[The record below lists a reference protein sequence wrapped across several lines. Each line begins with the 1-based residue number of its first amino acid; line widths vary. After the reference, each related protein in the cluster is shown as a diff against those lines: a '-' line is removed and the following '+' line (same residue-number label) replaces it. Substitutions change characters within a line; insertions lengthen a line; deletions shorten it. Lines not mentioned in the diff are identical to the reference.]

1 MIFSYLHIDKHLH
14 GWMNGKNLIELISIC
29 FSFLRYGMTIDQ
41 VREYE
46 RDMFERTNK
55 KVLQTSPS
63 TTNNSTFD

>member
-1 MIFSYLHIDKHLH
+1 
-14 GWMNGKNLIELISIC
+14 
-29 FSFLRYGMTIDQ
+29 MTIDQ

-55 KVLQTSPS
+55 KVLQTSLS